1 MFRSKISVLLLMA
14 ASPLFAEL
22 TKQNSTSVLKITF
35 FGFFIVLLALTAVY
49 LFVMAV
55 STIVIKV
62 SLIRQKQIDKRNRLA
77 REKKQE
83 DQKVTGITDETAVAI
98 MSALYLY
105 QKKMMDEE
113 KTKLTFERWAKPY
126 SPWSSKIYGL
136 RQPLI
141 ISKRA
146 GK

>member
-1 MFRSKISVLLLMA
+1 MFRYKVSALLLVVS
-14 ASPLFAEL
+14 SPLFAEL
-22 TKQNSTSVLKITF
+22 TKQNSASVLKITF
-35 FGFFIVLLALTAVY
+35 FGFFIVLIALTAVY
-49 LFVMAV
+49 LFVMTV
-55 STIVIKV
+55 SALVINI
-62 SLIRQKQIDKRNRLA
+62 SHFRQKQIDNKRRLA
-77 REKKQE
+77 REKQQTDNKN
-83 DQKVTGITDETAVAI
+83 TGIPEETAVAI

-105 QKKMMDEE
+105 KKKLLDEE